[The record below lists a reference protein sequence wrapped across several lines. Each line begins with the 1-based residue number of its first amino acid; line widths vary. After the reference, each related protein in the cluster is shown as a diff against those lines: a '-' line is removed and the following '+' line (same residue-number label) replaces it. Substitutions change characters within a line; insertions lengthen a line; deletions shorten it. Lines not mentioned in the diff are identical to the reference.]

1 MVHEFQHS
9 KLWAPW
15 RTDPRPLGGLLQG
28 VYAFLG
34 VADTWRAL
42 AARPALGDLAMR
54 EFAEAR
60 EQVDV
65 ALGELTGAGALTPAG
80 EVFVDGL
87 RTAADALLA
96 EPLPKPGGT
105 GSPDHHG
112 P

>member
-80 EVFVDGL
+80 EVFVDGG
-87 RTAADALLA
+87 LA
-96 EPLPKPGGT
+96 QV
-105 GSPDHHG
+105 
-112 P
+112 

>member
-65 ALGELTGAGALTPAG
+65 AARRADRRRRADPGRRG
-80 EVFVDGL
+80 V
-87 RTAADALLA
+87 RRRAAYR
-96 EPLPKPGGT
+96 G
-105 GSPDHHG
+105 
-112 P
+112 